1 MLGRLVDGVDA
12 CRKAA
17 REEIKAGAEF
27 IKVMAN
33 GGVASPPEGCRPG
46 SSGSTSAGHAG
57 KTRPAN
63 RARCR

>member
-33 GGVASPPEGCRPG
+33 GGVASPTVVSRFVV
-46 SSGSTSAGHAG
+46 
-57 KTRPAN
+57 
-63 RARCR
+63 